1 MLNVLSLLALGGGGE
16 ELQGEPFF
24 LSPAAHSSGT
34 GCVNQGC
41 KEGSLGFHHHIICRG
56 QTFHPEAKLLK
67 CASLDCTSTFGG
79 YLNSSGCIILS
90 SPQ

>member
-1 MLNVLSLLALGGGGE
+1 MLNVLSLLALGGGGGGGGGGE

-41 KEGSLGFHHHIICRG
+41 KEGSLGFHHHIICRNK
-56 QTFHPEAKLLK
+56 TLLH
-67 CASLDCTSTFGG
+67 
-79 YLNSSGCIILS
+79 
-90 SPQ
+90 